1 MQHLHPIT
9 LAQDFANVEHVLRDR
24 FEDRT
29 ISIRVEI
36 ITLSSEGEHVARYS
50 RETRYSYETGVIAHQ
65 PGSTSVDR

>member
-1 MQHLHPIT
+1 MQHLHPTT
-9 LAQDFANVEHVLRDR
+9 LAQDFANVEHVLRDH

-50 RETRYSYETGVIAHQ
+50 RETRYSYESGVIAHA
-65 PGSTSVDR
+65 PGSAPVDR